1 MKAVLPCF
9 LLVVSLAGCGTARR
23 TQQPAIHIRDS
34 VSVRYEER
42 HVTGFDTAH
51 VALPQE
57 SSAFETPL
65 PSLQPDIPQD
75 LQNSLPQNLNGARPL
90 LPDTVSHLETS
101 AAVSDVIIDSEGN
114 LHHTLTNKPSVPVL
128 IPHDTVYIRNDSIV
142 YRERED
148 TGNSQPEPEPPFF
161 KRLASSVTDVLA
173 LIGAITVLLLGVRFL
188 RRRVMKC

>member
-34 VSVRYEER
+34 VSVRHEER
-42 HVTGFDTAH
+42 HVTVFDT
-51 VALPQE
+51 VPVTLPQE
-57 SSAFETPL
+57 SSITQTL
-65 PSLQPDIPQD
+65 
-75 LQNSLPQNLNGARPL
+75 
-90 LPDTVSHLETS
+90 DTVSHIETS
-101 AAVSDVIIDSEGN
+101 VAESDAWITPGGV
-114 LHHTLTNKPSVPVL
+114 LHHTLKNKPSVPVL
-128 IPHDTVYIRNDSIV
+128 VPHDTVYIRNDSIV

-148 TGNSQPEPEPPFF
+148 TGNPQPEPEPPFF

>member
-1 MKAVLPCF
+1 M
-9 LLVVSLAGCGTARR
+9 
-23 TQQPAIHIRDS
+23 
-34 VSVRYEER
+34 
-42 HVTGFDTAH
+42 TGFDTAQ

-128 IPHDTVYIRNDSIV
+128 VPHDTVYIRNDSIV
-142 YRERED
+142 YKERD
-148 TGNSQPEPEPPFF
+148 TETPPQQPQEQKPSFLR
-161 KRLASSVTDVLA
+161 RLANSITDVLA
-173 LIGAITVLLLGVRFL
+173 LIGAATLLVFGIRLL
-188 RRRVMKC
+188 QRRILK

>member
-1 MKAVLPCF
+1 MRTLPC
-9 LLVVSLAGCGTARR
+9 LICVLGLAGCGTARR
-23 TQQPAIHIRDS
+23 IQTHTVISRDS
-34 VSVRYEER
+34 VAVRYEER
-42 HVTGFDTAH
+42 HVTGFDTAQ

-65 PSLQPDIPQD
+65 SSLQPDIPQD
-75 LQNSLPQNLNGARPL
+75 LQNSLPQNINGARPL

-148 TGNSQPEPEPPFF
+148 TGNPQPQPEPPFF

>member
-1 MKAVLPCF
+1 MLG
-9 LLVVSLAGCGTARR
+9 LAGCGTARR
-23 TQQPAIHIRDS
+23 IQTHTVISRDS
-34 VSVRYEER
+34 VAVRYEER
-42 HVTGFDTAH
+42 HVTGFDTAQ

-128 IPHDTVYIRNDSIV
+128 VPHDTVYIRNDSIV

-148 TGNSQPEPEPPFF
+148 TGNPQPEPEPPFF